1 MASARHGLQVPSQG
15 VGAGRVGDAI
25 VGALAGDAVAQDGAG
40 ALPQAEHAAQVAPEA
55 GQQQQGGFE
64 ILDQRVHASRS
75 PSPYVGKPA
84 GNCQVLRE
92 KNSGSCNPL
101 QAKDVWA
108 GYENLTIRHPHL
120 MPRGF
125 NSELQRRRI
134 W

>member
-1 MASARHGLQVPSQG
+1 MVSGIPTLALTMESGERLAAWPGSTRSRCGGDWTLG
-15 VGAGRVGDAI
+15 FRVRAD
-25 VGALAGDAVAQDGAG
+25 DS
-40 ALPQAEHAAQVAPEA
+40 APEA
-55 GQQQQGGFE
+55 GQQQQQGGFE

-75 PSPYVGKPA
+75 PSPYLGKPA

-120 MPRGF
+120 MPLSHRLGLEQPLA
-125 NSELQRRRI
+125 NSHPP
-134 W
+134 